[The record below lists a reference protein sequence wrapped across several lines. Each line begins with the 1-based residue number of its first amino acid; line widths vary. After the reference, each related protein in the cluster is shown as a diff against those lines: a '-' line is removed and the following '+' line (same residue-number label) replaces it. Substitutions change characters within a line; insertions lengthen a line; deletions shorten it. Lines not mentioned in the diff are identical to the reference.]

1 MTSTDIRQR
10 TAVLFIAVMLGHILL
25 ISAQVQ
31 SRAGVPLLEVVTF
44 GAFAEVQRAASA
56 VTGGVRSAWTGYVNL
71 RGVRAE
77 NEQLKRQLAELQVRF
92 QQERASAEHAHQ
104 LETLL
109 GFQRQIGVQTMAAS
123 VIGAGASPDFR
134 TITIDKGSSSGLKA
148 NMAVISPTGV
158 VGRIVTLAS
167 RASKV
172 QLLVDRNAGAGA
184 LVERSR
190 AQGVVLGAGEDL
202 VRMDYVSGIADV
214 KPGDTIVASGIDGIY
229 PKGFVIG
236 RVESVDRGTGIYK
249 VIRVRPAVDFNR
261 LEEVLVVT
269 TSPQAGPAGAP
280 NAGPM
285 RGSRAW
291 DPSAASAVGWPAGGA
306 S

>member
-1 MTSTDIRQR
+1 MTATDVRQR
-10 TAVLFIAVMLGHILL
+10 TAVLFVAVMLGHILL

-31 SRAGVPLLEVVTF
+31 SRAGVPVLEVVTF
-44 GAFAEVQRAASA
+44 GAFAEVQRALSA
-56 VTGGVRSAWTGYVNL
+56 VTGGVRGAWTGYVNL

-77 NEQLKRQLAELQVRF
+77 NEQLKRQLGELQIQF
-92 QQERASAEHAHQ
+92 QQERAAGEHAHQ
-104 LETLL
+104 LEALL
-109 GFQRQIGVQTMAAS
+109 GFQRQSNVQTIAAN

-134 TITIDKGSSSGLKA
+134 TMTIDKGSSSGLKA
-148 NMAVISPTGV
+148 NMPVISPTGV
-158 VGRIVTLAS
+158 VGRIVTVTA

-190 AQGVVLGAGEDL
+190 AQGVVLGAGEDVL
-202 VRMDYVSGIADV
+202 RMDYVSGIADV

-236 RVESVDRGTGIYK
+236 KVESVDRGTGIYK
-249 VIRVRPAVDFNR
+249 IIRVRPAVDFNR

-269 TSPQAGPAGAP
+269 IPPET
-280 NAGPM
+280 
-285 RGSRAW
+285 
-291 DPSAASAVGWPAGGA
+291 SAAGGP

>member
-1 MTSTDIRQR
+1 MAADIHQR

-25 ISAQVQ
+25 ISAQVN
-31 SRAGVPLLEVVTF
+31 SRTGVPLLEVVTF
-44 GAFAEVQRAASA
+44 GAFSEVQRAGSS
-56 VTGGVRSAWTGYVNL
+56 VVGGLHNAWTGYVNL

-77 NEQLKRQLAELQVRF
+77 NDQLKRQLGELQVQV
-92 QQERASAEHAHQ
+92 QQERAAAQRAHQ
-104 LETLL
+104 LEALL
-109 GFQRQIGVQTMAAS
+109 GFQKPLEMKTMAAG

-134 TITIDKGSSSGLKA
+134 TASIDRGSGDGLKA
-148 NMAVISPTGV
+148 NMAVIAPTGV
-158 VGRIVTLAS
+158 VGRIVTLAP

-202 VRMDYVSGIADV
+202 MRMEYVSGIADV
-214 KPGDTIVASGIDGIY
+214 KVGDRIVTSGIDGIY

-236 RVESVDRGTGIYK
+236 YVASVDKGNGIYK
-249 VIRVRPAVDFNR
+249 VIRVRPSVDFNK
-261 LEEVLVVT
+261 LEDVLVVT
-269 TSPQAGPAGAP
+269 TPAVTP
-280 NAGPM
+280 
-285 RGSRAW
+285 
-291 DPSAASAVGWPAGGA
+291 PAEGV